1 MAGYKF
7 SMDTVAPPVE
17 GAVKLVELAS
27 IDGNSVGV
35 FPPNDI
41 IQIERRK
48 FFFPNYTFIF
58 FATLLFIHLNY

>member
-17 GAVKLVELAS
+17 GAVKLVELTS
-27 IDGNSVGV
+27 IECNSVGV
-35 FPPNDI
+35 FSPNDI

-48 FFFPNYTFIF
+48 FFFPIILSFS
-58 FATLLFIHLNY
+58 LLHSYLST

>member
-7 SMDTVAPPVE
+7 SMDTVAPVE

-35 FPPNDI
+35 FSPQWYYSNRAQEI
-41 IQIERRK
+41 
-48 FFFPNYTFIF
+48 FFPYYTFIF